1 MEKLKKIVKAQ
12 PVLVISF
19 LAAVISMFFILPD
32 KEYLGYINYDT
43 IILLFCLM
51 VTVAGFRKIG
61 VFENITAALLKK
73 TGNTRRLGLIFT
85 LCCFFFSMAVTND
98 VALITFV
105 PLTLA
110 AFSGVEDEKSKI
122 LTVVIET
129 AAANLGSM
137 ATPIGNPQNL
147 YIYTYYNMSLG
158 DFFITTS
165 PFVMLSLIICCLL
178 VLLIPKNGFKA
189 EGLEKEKKDISKPK
203 TAVYLLM
210 LVLCLLTVFRVVP
223 LLPCFGAIT
232 IAAVILDR
240 SLFKKVDYALLGTF
254 ACFFVFLGNIARV
267 EAISNFVSGI
277 LPGRELYVCAVLS
290 QAVSNMPAAVMLSA
304 FTDNA
309 RGLLL
314 GSDIGGMGTIIA
326 SMASLIS
333 FQFYRKSEGADSKKY
348 MGIFSAIG
356 FAMLALL
363 LLAAF
368 VIGGNG

>member
-1 MEKLKKIVKAQ
+1 MKRVIGFVKAQ
-12 PVLVISF
+12 PVLIIAF
-19 LAAVISMFFILPD
+19 LAAVISMFFIPPD

-61 VFENITAALLKK
+61 VFERITAALLKK
-73 TGNTRRLGLIFT
+73 AGNTRRLGLIFT

-110 AFSGVEDEKSKI
+110 AFSGMEDEKSKI

-147 YIYTYYNMSLG
+147 YIYTFYEMSLG
-158 DFFITTS
+158 NFFLTTL
-165 PFVMLSLIICCLL
+165 PFVLLSLIICCLL

-223 LLPCFGAIT
+223 LLPCFGAVT
-232 IAAVILDR
+232 IAAVISDR

-309 RGLLL
+309 KGLLL

-356 FAMLALL
+356 FAMLILL
-363 LLAAF
+363 LLFAF
-368 VIGGNG
+368 IIGANG